1 MGNREAA
8 EELGNRE
15 AGEEVGNRE
24 AGEEVGNRETGEE
37 CQEKRQE
44 NSARRQERL
53 PRSLTAI
60 SSARTWFCSMNLVIV
75 SFFIQIILFILI
87 FFFAICKSQW
97 SSMYI

>member
-8 EELGNRE
+8 EELGNS
-15 AGEEVGNRE
+15 
-24 AGEEVGNRETGEE
+24 ETGEE
-37 CQEKRQE
+37 CQEK
-44 NSARRQERL
+44 RQERL

-60 SSARTWFCSMNLVIV
+60 SSARTWFFSMNLVIV